1 MLLPWQRTQL
11 SGRSRCNTQRRSGSG
26 DYLCLTVARSRPPSP
41 IHHVWSLFLNDVEL
55 DTCGVLACCKLSPYT
70 RPITIPTCATRTE
83 PGQLKESFARLGTP
97 SSSSVPVAD
106 IAAQPWQISTNLC
119 YLPPFHC
126 NAHHHQNH
134 KLVTIRLLFN
144 PISLNYM
151 AFSIF

>member
-11 SGRSRCNTQRRSGSG
+11 SSRSRCNTQCRPGSG

-41 IHHVWSLFLNDVEL
+41 THHIWSLFLNDVEL

-70 RPITIPTCATRTE
+70 RPITIPTCATRTGLSQ
-83 PGQLKESFARLGTP
+83 PKESFACLGTP
-97 SSSSVPVAD
+97 SSSAPVAD
-106 IAAQPWQISTNLC
+106 IAVQPWQISTNLC

-134 KLVTIRLLFN
+134 KLVTIRLLFSSIVSN
-144 PISLNYM
+144 HM